1 MHGVLVLFLFR
12 IGTLALGGTY
22 GEFYS
27 LSREQRTQ
35 IVLSWSNSMITK
47 LRIFARAM
55 LALASMSFYTQ
66 PLDVVYNAI
75 GYPGPDPEMHSERFS
90 TKTFPAYD
98 FIKVPAGGLELT
110 FDVVI
115 VGSGAGGGVMAA
127 ELSAAGK
134 SVLVIEKG
142 HHYSQNELT
151 LNQCDGLTNLYES
164 CKCHFSFSFLRVHFG
179 VHSPRK
185 RKKIETFNFWLFPSP
200 PDFTLRGACCV
211 KCAFT

>member
-1 MHGVLVLFLFR
+1 MLGALSFLRADQLTFFTSFLFACVLFFSHASR

-35 IVLSWSNSMITK
+35 IILSWSNSMITK
-47 LRIFARAM
+47 LRIFARVM
-55 LALASMSFYTQ
+55 LSLSSMSFYSQ
-66 PLDVVYNAI
+66 PMDAVFKAT

-90 TKTFPAYD
+90 TKTFPSYD

-127 ELSAAGK
+127 EMATAGK

-142 HHYSQNELT
+142 HHYNQHELT
-151 LNQCDGLTNLYES
+151 LNQCDGLGSLYES
-164 CKCHFSFSFLRVHFG
+164 CKYCTVLSSFCSL
-179 VHSPRK
+179 
-185 RKKIETFNFWLFPSP
+185 
-200 PDFTLRGACCV
+200 
-211 KCAFT
+211 